1 MANATALFGVVP
13 EHREDSIESA
23 QVTCVFWLL
32 FWLLARSL
40 FTCVFWLLFWLLARS
55 LFTCVFWLL
64 FWLLA
69 RSLFTCVFWLLFWL
83 LARSLFTCVCW
94 SPLVYLHSHEI
105 PFKSPQLLNRDTFQ
119 LLTQMPFNFPF
130 SV

>member
-13 EHREDSIESA
+13 EHRKDSIESA
-23 QVTCVFWLL
+23 QVTSVFWLL

-40 FTCVFWLLFWLLARS
+40 FTCVFWY
-55 LFTCVFWLL
+55 
-64 FWLLA
+64 
-69 RSLFTCVFWLLFWL
+69 
-83 LARSLFTCVCW
+83 W